1 MNGARKS
8 EAIDVW
14 FDALNYYLLITL
26 HCMSSPS
33 ILLFSSYTIFPI
45 RTTAY
50 SIRTTKTN
58 SCVQYVHTH
67 AEQQL
72 IHTHTHTH
80 THTRTFFSKCI
91 CMHACLYAVVVQDLQ
106 YVTPIHQYQY
116 WYDITFTHIHSNVFL
131 RVYVPLPIGLG
142 FCLYKAGYENITN
155 IDISPSIILQM
166 THLMQKG
173 RERGRDRGSVES
185 IGPCNVDCKSP

>member
-1 MNGARKS
+1 MKRLMYGLMHLTIIYSLHYIVCHLHLFFYSLHIRYFQS
-8 EAIDVW
+8 
-14 FDALNYYLLITL
+14 ALLPTQYAPPRQTRVCSTYILML
-26 HCMSSPS
+26 SS
-33 ILLFSSYTIFPI
+33 SSY
-45 RTTAY
+45 
-50 SIRTTKTN
+50 
-58 SCVQYVHTH
+58 
-67 AEQQL
+67 
-72 IHTHTHTH
+72 THTHTH